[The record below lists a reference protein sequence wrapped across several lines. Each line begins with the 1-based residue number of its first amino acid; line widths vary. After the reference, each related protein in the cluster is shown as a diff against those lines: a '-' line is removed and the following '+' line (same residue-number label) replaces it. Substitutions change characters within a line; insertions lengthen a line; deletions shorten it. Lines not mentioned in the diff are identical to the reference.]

1 MTDKCKKILRMIEP
15 HSDFD
20 VTDYYGVSI
29 IKIKAT
35 NKYRLK
41 LMHDYNSNS
50 ILSKGQIELS
60 SFDKAMTF
68 YKILDDGALNKCG
81 IVNADDIDLDE
92 PEPDD
97 TKCEE
102 CQTTLDDGRCP
113 NEKCS
118 KHEDKEW

>member
-1 MTDKCKKILRMIEP
+1 MNDKCKKILKMIEP

-41 LMHDYNSNS
+41 LIHDYNSNS

-60 SFDKAMTF
+60 SFDKAMQF

-81 IVNADDIDLDE
+81 IVNADDIDLD
-92 PEPDD
+92 D
-97 TKCEE
+97 TEE
-102 CQTTLDDGRCP
+102 ENPLC
-113 NEKCS
+113 EKC
-118 KHEDKEW
+118 KEYHPVDIDCGDW